1 MKYFLLIM
9 MLFVMQNCTRQ
20 ISFKDDELSIQR
32 TDYLGDELRIDG
44 YYYLIYGDGN
54 YMSETFFYRNG
65 MLLKGNAGLVNNI
78 EEHEN
83 NYSNGSFYDV
93 VKDSKSVW
101 GVFKVT
107 GNKIFFEK
115 WYPTE
120 GPLPAYVRSGVI
132 LNDTT
137 FHITEVY
144 RMQNGEKTDLSTTDE
159 IYHFKQFSPK
169 PDSTNVFVK

>member
-1 MKYFLLIM
+1 MKYFLLIT
-9 MLFVMQNCTRQ
+9 MLFVMQNCL
-20 ISFKDDELSIQR
+20 KHNYANDDKLSIQR

-44 YYYLIYGDGN
+44 YYYLLYGDG
-54 YMSETFFYRNG
+54 YYTAAFFYRNG
-65 MLLKGNAGLVNNI
+65 ILFQGAAGSIDDI

-83 NYSNGSFYDV
+83 YYLNGYYNNNN
-93 VKDSKSVW
+93 VKYRW
-101 GVFKVT
+101 GVFKIEE
-107 GNKIFFEK
+107 NLIKFER
-115 WYPTE
+115 WYPSSG
-120 GPLPAYVRSGVI
+120 GPIHAYVRSGVI

-169 PDSTNVFVK
+169 PDSTNVFIN